1 MPVSSEKISIHFEDI
16 ELSKFNELV
25 NSQRQREQVSAYAQE
40 SLVSMATHLR
50 SALVIGE
57 TTSLPLKVQAPAVA
71 RLLYAL
77 AEDLQNL
84 ADL

>member
-1 MPVSSEKISIHFEDI
+1 MPVSPEKSVIHFEDI
-16 ELSKFNELV
+16 ELPKFNELG
-25 NSQRQREQVSAYAQE
+25 NSQLNRAQVSAYAQE
-40 SLVSMATHLR
+40 SLTTLATHLR

-57 TTSLPLKVQAPAVA
+57 TTSLPLKVQAPAIA

-77 AEDLQNL
+77 AEDLENI